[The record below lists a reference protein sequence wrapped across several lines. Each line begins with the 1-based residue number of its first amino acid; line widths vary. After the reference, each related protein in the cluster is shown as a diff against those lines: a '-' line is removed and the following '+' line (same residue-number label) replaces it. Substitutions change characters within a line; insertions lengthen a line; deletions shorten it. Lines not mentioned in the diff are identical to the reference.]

1 MKTPIRRTPK
11 LKDNM
16 IFFIYL
22 YNINIKRNPQ
32 KKNNYRN
39 YNANIVMPKFTKR
52 NFTFVLYIDFI

>member
-32 KKNNYRN
+32 KKT
-39 YNANIVMPKFTKR
+39 IIETIM
-52 NFTFVLYIDFI
+52 LI